1 MYFRIYKYE
10 EKMSGVNNPKS
21 SLGNAVKIYLFP
33 ALVTILATLIWRD
46 VTEMRSDIKMLLAQS
61 NIDKTDIQN
70 LKRDVQTLEFTVF
83 NKKITASIANN
94 ETKSLVFREYRDKY
108 FKPEEI
114 FDITKY
120 IPKS

>member
-1 MYFRIYKYE
+1 
-10 EKMSGVNNPKS
+10 MSGVPNPKN

-46 VTEMRSDIKMLLAQS
+46 VTEMRSDIKALLAQS

-70 LKRDVQTLEFTVF
+70 LKRDVQVLEQAVF
-83 NKKITASIANN
+83 NKKIVASVINN
-94 ETKSLVFREYRDKY
+94 KTKPIVFREYRDRF

-114 FDITKY
+114 FDINKY